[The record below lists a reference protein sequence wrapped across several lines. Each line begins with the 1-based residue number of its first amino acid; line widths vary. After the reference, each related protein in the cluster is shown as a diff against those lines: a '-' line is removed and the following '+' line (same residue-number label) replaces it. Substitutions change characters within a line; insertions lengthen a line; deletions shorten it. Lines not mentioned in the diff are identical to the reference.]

1 MPEGF
6 GKENIKKCFCRI
18 LLVFYVEGEMTWITV
33 NVLTTTI
40 SVCLRITEMRR
51 KVFVSGVLRGNGNG
65 NAISPKFYR
74 TNDKMMMSVSNSK
87 FNHFF
92 V

>member
-1 MPEGF
+1 
-6 GKENIKKCFCRI
+6 
-18 LLVFYVEGEMTWITV
+18 MTWITV
-33 NVLTTTI
+33 NALTVMI
-40 SVCLRITEMRR
+40 SVFLRIKEMRR

-74 TNDKMMMSVSNSK
+74 TNDKMMMSVSKSK

-92 V
+92 RLMEAAIVVPG